1 MEKAIVV
8 RGRNGNVRY
17 DIVDVTVLMLQWL
30 RIPPAS
36 EKDGYDRLGEQ
47 KSVAISSYGQP
58 ASPPSLF
65 QYICIFSR
73 SLSNPILLSRVF
85 TPLHPPF
92 AIILFPIK
100 ISSEN

>member
-1 MEKAIVV
+1 MEKAIAV

-47 KSVAISSYGQP
+47 KSVAVSSYGQP

-65 QYICIFSR
+65 QYICIFSL
-73 SLSNPILLSRVF
+73 SLSLKPHFAVPRVYPSS
-85 TPLHPPF
+85 PLFRCYTLPHKDF
-92 AIILFPIK
+92 L
-100 ISSEN
+100 

>member
-1 MEKAIVV
+1 MEKAIAV

-47 KSVAISSYGQP
+47 KSVAVSSYGQP

-65 QYICIFSR
+65 QYICIFSL
-73 SLSNPILLSRVF
+73 SLSQTPFCCPACLPLF
-85 TPLHPPF
+85 TPLS
-92 AIILFPIK
+92 LLY
-100 ISSEN
+100 SSP